1 MKRQTVYAGQVPL
14 ETDLLLTNKNV
25 LTAIGHVL
33 QDMLGTSTLFSGLAC
48 VPTAPAGMTVNVN
61 PGRAYSLQAIDTGA
75 WSSLSADAH
84 QIMKQGILLDAQNF
98 SCPAPGTAG
107 FSINYLIQGA
117 FQEVDTGSAV
127 LPYYNASNPS
137 QAYNGPNGTG
147 TSQTTA
153 RDNTVQIQLKAGV
166 AATTGSQITPTPD
179 AGFNGLWVVTVP
191 FGASTITSAN
201 ISQYSGAPFL
211 TASLLSMIQQNG
223 LYAVATGTANAHVA
237 AFSPPITTRTDG
249 MVLRYKA
256 PAANTGALTFNDGL
270 GAVAVV
276 GAAHAA
282 LQGGE
287 TAVNGDVWVQ
297 WNSSIGGGSYVL
309 IDSTGGAVQV
319 APATQSQHAV
329 QMAQAAGVVGSTR
342 NLSMSV
348 TAASATATLT
358 ADEIIVETALGGV
371 RYCLPS
377 FSKTI
382 NLATTGAGGMDT
394 GTAPVSGFV
403 ALYAIYNPTTQ
414 TAALLATNATAVVAP
429 SVYGA
434 ANMPAGY
441 TASALVS
448 VWPTNASSQFLV
460 GSQYDRRVNF
470 VATSALNGAG
480 TVAGA
485 TSFSF
490 SAIVPKNAKFVS
502 GGLSI
507 TVNAAA
513 VASITIYTQ
522 IAAGASSVVAANNSS
537 GASGA
542 SSNFSNLPVLTAQT
556 LWYSTTTSA
565 GSITNYNM
573 SVNQYEF

>member
-1 MKRQTVYAGQVPL
+1 
-14 ETDLLLTNKNV
+14 
-25 LTAIGHVL
+25 
-33 QDMLGTSTLFSGLAC
+33 
-48 VPTAPAGMTVNVN
+48 
-61 PGRAYSLQAIDTGA
+61 
-75 WSSLSADAH
+75 
-84 QIMKQGILLDAQNF
+84 
-98 SCPAPGTAG
+98 
-107 FSINYLIQGA
+107 
-117 FQEVDTGSAV
+117 
-127 LPYYNASNPS
+127 
-137 QAYNGPNGTG
+137 
-147 TSQTTA
+147 
-153 RDNTVQIQLKAGV
+153 
-166 AATTGSQITPTPD
+166 
-179 AGFNGLWVVTVP
+179 
-191 FGASTITSAN
+191 
-201 ISQYSGAPFL
+201 
-211 TASLLSMIQQNG
+211 MIQQNG

-256 PAANTGALTFNDGL
+256 PAANTGALTLNDGL

-276 GAAHAA
+276 GAAHSA

-287 TAVNGDVWVQ
+287 TAPNGDVWVQ

-319 APATQSQHAV
+319 APATQSQHAP
-329 QMAQAAGVVGSTR
+329 QMGQVAGVVGSTR
-342 NLSMSV
+342 NLAMIV
-348 TAASATATLT
+348 GAASATATLT
-358 ADEIIVETALGGV
+358 ADEIVVETALGGV
-371 RYCLPS
+371 RYCLAN

-394 GTAPVSGFV
+394 GSAPVSGFV
-403 ALYAIYNPTTQ
+403 AIYAIYNPTTA
-414 TAALLATNATAVVAP
+414 TSALLATNATSAAQP
-429 SVYGA
+429 NVYGG
-434 ANMPAGY
+434 ANMPSGY

-448 VWPTNASSQFLV
+448 VWPTNASSQLLV

-490 SAIVPKNAKFVS
+490 SSIVPKNAKFLS

-542 SSNFSNLPVLTAQT
+542 SSNFSNLPILTAQT

>member
-1 MKRQTVYAGQVPL
+1 MRRVTTYPGAIPL
-14 ETDLLLTNKNV
+14 EVDVLNGQKN
-25 LTAIGHVL
+25 TMIAIGHVL
-33 QDMLGTSTLFSGLAC
+33 QDMIGTSTLFSGLGC

-61 PGRAYSLQAIDTGA
+61 PGRAYSLQSTDTGA
-75 WSSLSADAH
+75 YSSLNADATPLV
-84 QIMKQGILLDAQNF
+84 KQGILLAAQNF
-98 SCPAPGTAG
+98 SCPAPTTAG
-107 FSINYLIQGA
+107 FSINYLVQGA
-117 FQEVDTGSAV
+117 FQEVDGGSTV
-127 LPYYNASNPS
+127 LPYYNASNPA
-137 QAYNGPNGTG
+137 QAYSGPNGTG
-147 TSQTTA
+147 TSNTTY
-153 RDNTVQIQLKAGV
+153 RDNTVQLQLKAGV

-211 TASLLSMIQQNG
+211 TASLLSMIQQSG

-319 APATQSQHAV
+319 APATQSQHAP
-329 QMAQAAGVVGSTR
+329 QMGQVAGVVGSVR
-342 NLSMSV
+342 NLAMSV

-371 RYCLPS
+371 RYCLSS
-377 FSKTI
+377 FNKTI

-394 GTAPVSGFV
+394 GAAPVNGYV
-403 ALYAIYNPTTQ
+403 ALYAIYNPTTG
-414 TAALLATNATAVVAP
+414 TSALLAKNATSVAP
-429 SVYGA
+429 SSVYSG

-448 VWPTNASSQFLV
+448 IWPTSASSLFQAAFQQDRSIDVGQVQALATNSIV
-460 GSQYDRRVNF
+460 GTPTALSLAAVVPPGARSFDGMMQIGSSTNAVSTIALTPSSAGGIGTQSLIANIPGAGSQISPFRKMKMT
-470 VATSALNGAG
+470 TS
-480 TVAGA
+480 
-485 TSFSF
+485 
-490 SAIVPKNAKFVS
+490 
-502 GGLSI
+502 
-507 TVNAAA
+507 
-513 VASITIYTQ
+513 
-522 IAAGASSVVAANNSS
+522 
-537 GASGA
+537 
-542 SSNFSNLPVLTAQT
+542 QT
-556 LWYSTTTSA
+556 TYYSTNTSA
-565 GSITNYNM
+565 GTLTAGLFVTGYD
-573 SVNQYEF
+573 F

>member
-1 MKRQTVYAGQVPL
+1 MKRQTVYAGAVPL
-14 ETDLLLTNKNV
+14 ETDLLNTNKNV

-98 SCPAPGTAG
+98 SCPAPTTAG

-153 RDNTVQIQLKAGV
+153 RDNTVQLQLKAGV

-179 AGFNGLWVVTVP
+179 AGFNGLWVITVP

-211 TASLLSMIQQNG
+211 PASLLSMIQQSG

-319 APATQSQHAV
+319 APATQSQHAAQFGQVNAGRLLNV
-329 QMAQAAGVVGSTR
+329 QTFTSSGTYTATTGTNSVIVEGVGGGGAGGGTPACSASQSAAGAGGGSGAYFKTRITSGFSGTTVTVGNAGVGGSNTSGG
-342 NLSMSV
+342 NGGSSSFGAFATAPGGVGGTVGVATTAFPQLSGYGNGASV
-348 TAASATATLT
+348 ATGGTLINSSGGFGATAIALGSGSAVSGSGGASALGGGANAIINVSASGATATS
-358 ADEIIVETALGGV
+358 
-371 RYCLPS
+371 P
-377 FSKTI
+377 
-382 NLATTGAGGMDT
+382 GAGG
-394 GTAPVSGFV
+394 SG
-403 ALYAIYNPTTQ
+403 
-414 TAALLATNATAVVAP
+414 
-429 SVYGA
+429 S
-434 ANMPAGY
+434 M
-441 TASALVS
+441 
-448 VWPTNASSQFLV
+448 
-460 GSQYDRRVNF
+460 
-470 VATSALNGAG
+470 
-480 TVAGA
+480 
-485 TSFSF
+485 
-490 SAIVPKNAKFVS
+490 
-502 GGLSI
+502 
-507 TVNAAA
+507 
-513 VASITIYTQ
+513 TI
-522 IAAGASSVVAANNSS
+522 
-537 GASGA
+537 ASG
-542 SSNFSNLPVLTAQT
+542 PAQIGGGG
-556 LWYSTTTSA
+556 A
-565 GSITNYNM
+565 KGVII
-573 SVNQYEF
+573 VYEYA